1 MCKDI
6 SMFWKTNEPH
16 GLDHNPFKSC
26 VAPRPIGWISSISP
40 NGYINLA
47 PYSFFNAVGS
57 EPPMV
62 MFSSTGAQPRATKD
76 TVKNIESTGE
86 FVCNMVTWNLRNQMN
101 ATSAPA
107 PADVNEFELAELEM
121 EPSQLVK
128 PPRVKA
134 APIHMEC
141 NYIQTVKMPCD
152 MPGGRNVMIIG
163 QVIGIQI
170 NDEFLVGGKIDI
182 ESIQPLA
189 RMGYQDY
196 SSVEKIFT
204 LKRPIK

>member
-1 MCKDI
+1 
-6 SMFWKTNEPH
+6 MFWKTNEPH

-26 VAPRPIGWISSISP
+26 IAPRPIGWISSNSA
-40 NGYINLA
+40 NGDINLA

-62 MFSSTGAQPRATKD
+62 MFSSTGVEPRATKD

-86 FVCNMVTWNLRNQMN
+86 FVCNMVTWNLRHQMN
-101 ATSAPA
+101 ATSAPS
-107 PADVNEFELAELEM
+107 PENVNEFELAELEM

-141 NYIQTVKMPCD
+141 TYIQTVKIPCD
-152 MPGGRNVMIIG
+152 MPGGLNVMVIG

-182 ESIQPLA
+182 ERIQPLA

-196 SSVEKIFT
+196 SSVQKVFT
-204 LKRPIK
+204 LKRPTK

>member
-1 MCKDI
+1 
-6 SMFWKTNEPH
+6 MFWKTNESH
-16 GLDHNPFKSC
+16 GLSYNPFKSC
-26 VAPRPIGWISSISP
+26 IAPRPIGWISSISP
-40 NGYINLA
+40 DGHINLA

-62 MFSSTGAQPRATKD
+62 MFSSTGTQPRATKD

-86 FVCNMVTWNLRNQMN
+86 FVCNMVTWDLRNQMN

-107 PADVNEFELAELEM
+107 PANVNEFELAGLKM
-121 EPSQLVK
+121 EPSKLVK
-128 PPRVKA
+128 PPRVKV

-141 NYIQTVKMPCD
+141 TYIQTVKMPCD
-152 MPGGRNVMIIG
+152 MPNGRNVMIIG

-170 NDEFLVGGKIDI
+170 NDDFLVDGKIDI
-182 ESIQPLA
+182 EQIQPLA

-196 SSVEKIFT
+196 SSVKKVFT
-204 LKRPIK
+204 LKRPIA

>member
-1 MCKDI
+1 
-6 SMFWKTNEPH
+6 
-16 GLDHNPFKSC
+16 
-26 VAPRPIGWISSISP
+26 
-40 NGYINLA
+40 
-47 PYSFFNAVGS
+47 
-57 EPPMV
+57 MV
-62 MFSSTGAQPRATKD
+62 MFSSTGTQPRATKD
-76 TVKNIESTGE
+76 TVTNIESTGE
-86 FVCNMVTWNLRNQMN
+86 FVCNMVTWNLRDQMN

-141 NYIQTVKMPCD
+141 TYIQTVKMPCD
-152 MPGGRNVMIIG
+152 KPDGRNVMIIG

-170 NDEFLVGGKIDI
+170 NDGFLVGGKIDI
-182 ESIQPLA
+182 ETIQPLA